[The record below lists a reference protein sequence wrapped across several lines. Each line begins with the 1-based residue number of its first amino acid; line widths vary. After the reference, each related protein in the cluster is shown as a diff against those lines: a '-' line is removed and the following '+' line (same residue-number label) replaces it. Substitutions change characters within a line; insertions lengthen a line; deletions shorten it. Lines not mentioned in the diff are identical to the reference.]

1 MDIVIALGTGSRWM
15 DNELRYALRS
25 IEKHLKGHTGRILLI
40 GQKPKWVKNV
50 DHYPIPDV
58 PGRKN
63 FSIFQKILTGCE
75 MTNTPDFLFWN
86 DDHFLLKDLKVDQ
99 FKYWYDGL
107 CSQWA
112 EKATGLYQRAITNT
126 AKLPGCNDLYTDI
139 HVPIVYNNARFG
151 KLLDL
156 DWKKEYVIKS
166 AYSRNEE
173 GGFEYMA
180 DFKLSNQYNLSTWQG
195 KLVGKTFF
203 SIGSYTINND
213 FKILMQNLYPDKS
226 IYEK

>member
-1 MDIVIALGTGSRWM
+1 
-15 DNELRYALRS
+15 
-25 IEKHLKGHTGRILLI
+25 
-40 GQKPKWVKNV
+40 
-50 DHYPIPDV
+50 
-58 PGRKN
+58 
-63 FSIFQKILTGCE
+63 
-75 MTNTPDFLFWN
+75 MTNTEDFIFWN
-86 DDHFLLKDLKVDQ
+86 DDHFLIKDLRVDQ
-99 FKYWYDGL
+99 FRYWYDGL

-112 EKATGLYQRAITNT
+112 EKATGLYKRAITNT

-139 HVPIVYNNARFG
+139 HVPIVYNAKEFG

-156 DWKKEYVIKS
+156 DWKQEYVIKS
-166 AYSRNEE
+166 AYTRNME

-203 SIGSYTINND
+203 SIGAYTVNND
-213 FKILMQNLYPDKS
+213 FKVLMHKLYPDKS